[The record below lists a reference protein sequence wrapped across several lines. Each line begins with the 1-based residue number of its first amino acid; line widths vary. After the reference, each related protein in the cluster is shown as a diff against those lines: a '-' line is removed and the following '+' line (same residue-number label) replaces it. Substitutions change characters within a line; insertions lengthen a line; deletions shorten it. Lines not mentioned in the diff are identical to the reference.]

1 METTSNVTTTSG
13 ISAVVET
20 LRALLYK
27 EYNSDFAFVV
37 CAKGKV
43 LAASNKYHGKVFS
56 KVKK

>member
-1 METTSNVTTTSG
+1 METTSVNTTTSG
-13 ISAVVET
+13 ISSVIET
-20 LRALLYK
+20 LRALLNK

-56 KVKK
+56 KVGK